1 MLKKLWKCY
10 TKFCGKLINVDY
22 DAEITD
28 LKERWKGMR
37 KSPKEFVRLYIEK
50 VKLNFQWLKSYKDF
64 PIYKIGSG
72 LILTSIFIT
81 SVPEKVS
88 NYMSTQRL
96 KYNLE
101 NCLNCTYEQKLL
113 MIERYENRRKL
124 EQYGAL

>member
-1 MLKKLWKCY
+1 MLKKLWRWY
-10 TKFCGKLINVDY
+10 TKFFGKLINVDY

-50 VKLNFQWLKSYKDF
+50 AKENFQWLKSYKDF

-81 SVPEKVS
+81 SVPEKIS

-96 KYNLE
+96 KFNLE

-113 MIERYENRRKL
+113 MIEEYENKRKL

>member
-1 MLKKLWKCY
+1 MLKKLWRWY

-22 DAEITD
+22 DEELAD

-50 VKLNFQWLKSYKDF
+50 AKQNLQWLKNYKNF

-81 SVPEKVS
+81 SVPEKIS
-88 NYMSTQRL
+88 NYLSIQRL

-101 NCLNCTYEQKLL
+101 NCINCTDEQKLL
-113 MIERYENRRKL
+113 MIERYENKRKL

>member
-1 MLKKLWKCY
+1 MFKKLWRWY

-22 DAEITD
+22 DAEWEDI
-28 LKERWKGMR
+28 KERWKGMR

-50 VKLNFQWLKSYKDF
+50 VKENFQWIKGYKDF

-81 SVPEKVS
+81 SVPEKIS

-101 NCLNCTYEQKLL
+101 ICDCTDEQKLL
-113 MIERYENRRKL
+113 MIEEYENKRKL

>member
-1 MLKKLWKCY
+1 MKLWRWY
-10 TKFCGKLINVDY
+10 TKFFGKLINVNY
-22 DAEITD
+22 DEEVAD

-50 VKLNFQWLKSYKDF
+50 VKENFQWIKGYKDF

-72 LILTSIFIT
+72 VMITTIFIS
-81 SVPEKVS
+81 SVPEKIS
-88 NYMSTQRL
+88 NHLSIQRL

-101 NCLNCTYEQKLL
+101 NCDCTDERKLL
-113 MIERYENRRKL
+113 MIEEYENKRKL

>member
-1 MLKKLWKCY
+1 MLKKLWKWNA
-10 TKFCGKLINVDY
+10 KIGGKLINVDP
-22 DAEITD
+22 DAEWED

-81 SVPEKVS
+81 SVPEKIS
-88 NYMSTQRL
+88 NHLSIQRL

-101 NCLNCTYEQKLL
+101 NCDCTDERKLL
-113 MIERYENRRKL
+113 MIEEYENKRKL

>member
-1 MLKKLWKCY
+1 MLKKLWRWY

-22 DAEITD
+22 DVEITD

-50 VKLNFQWLKSYKDF
+50 VKQNFQWLKSYKDF

-81 SVPEKVS
+81 SVPEKIS
-88 NYMSTQRL
+88 NYLSIQRL

-101 NCLNCTYEQKLL
+101 NCDCTDERKLF
-113 MIERYENRRKL
+113 MIEEYENKRKL

>member
-1 MLKKLWKCY
+1 MLKKLWKWY

-37 KSPKEFVRLYIEK
+37 KSPKEFLRLYIEK

-81 SVPEKVS
+81 SVPEKLS

-96 KYNLE
+96 KNNLE
-101 NCLNCTYEQKLL
+101 NCLKCTYEQKLL

>member
-1 MLKKLWKCY
+1 MLVKLWKWY

-50 VKLNFQWLKSYKDF
+50 VKLNFQWLKSYKHF

-101 NCLNCTYEQKLL
+101 ICLNCTYEQKLL

>member
-1 MLKKLWKCY
+1 MFKKIWRWY

-50 VKLNFQWLKSYKDF
+50 VKLNFQWLKGYKDF
-64 PIYKIGSG
+64 PIYKMGSG

-81 SVPEKVS
+81 SVPEKIS

-96 KYNLE
+96 KYSLE
-101 NCLNCTYEQKLL
+101 NCTKCTDEQKLL

-124 EQYGAL
+124 EQYGG

>member
-1 MLKKLWKCY
+1 MFKKLWKWNA
-10 TKFCGKLINVDY
+10 KIGGKLINVDP
-22 DAEITD
+22 DAEWED

-50 VKLNFQWLKSYKDF
+50 VKENFKWAKGYKDF
-64 PIYKIGSG
+64 PIYKIGSSVM
-72 LILTSIFIT
+72 ITTIFIT
-81 SVPEKVS
+81 SVPEKIS

-96 KYNLE
+96 KLNLE
-101 NCLNCTYEQKLL
+101 NCINCTDEQKLL

>member
-1 MLKKLWKCY
+1 MFKKLWRWY

-22 DAEITD
+22 DAEWEDI
-28 LKERWKGMR
+28 KKRWKGMR

-64 PIYKIGSG
+64 PIYKIGSSVM
-72 LILTSIFIT
+72 ITTIFIT
-81 SVPEKVS
+81 SVPEKIS

-101 NCLNCTYEQKLL
+101 NCIKCTDEQKLL

>member
-1 MLKKLWKCY
+1 MLKKLWKWNA
-10 TKFCGKLINVDY
+10 KIGGKLVNVDP
-22 DAEITD
+22 DAEWED

-50 VKLNFQWLKSYKDF
+50 VKLNFQWLKGYKDF

-81 SVPEKVS
+81 SVPEKIS

-96 KYNLE
+96 KLNLE
-101 NCLNCTYEQKLL
+101 NCINCTDEQKLL
-113 MIERYENRRKL
+113 MIEKYENRRKL

>member
-1 MLKKLWKCY
+1 MLVKLWRWY

-22 DAEITD
+22 DEEVAD

-81 SVPEKVS
+81 SVPEKIS
-88 NYMSTQRL
+88 NYFSIQRL

-101 NCLNCTYEQKLL
+101 NCINCTDEQKLL
-113 MIERYENRRKL
+113 MIERYENKRKL

>member
-1 MLKKLWKCY
+1 MLKKLWRWY
-10 TKFCGKLINVDY
+10 TKFFGKLINVDY
-22 DAEITD
+22 NEEVTD

-64 PIYKIGSG
+64 PIYKIGSAVM
-72 LILTSIFIT
+72 ITTIFIT
-81 SVPEKVS
+81 SVPEKIS
-88 NYMSTQRL
+88 NHLSTQRL

>member
-1 MLKKLWKCY
+1 MLVKLWKWY

-64 PIYKIGSG
+64 PIYKIGSSVM
-72 LILTSIFIT
+72 ITTIFIT
-81 SVPEKVS
+81 SVPEKIS
-88 NYMSTQRL
+88 NYLSIQRL

-101 NCLNCTYEQKLL
+101 ICINCTDEQKLL

>member
-1 MLKKLWKCY
+1 MLKKLWRWY

-22 DAEITD
+22 DAEWKDI
-28 LKERWKGMR
+28 KERWKGMW
-37 KSPKEFVRLYIEK
+37 KSPKEFVRLNIEK
-50 VKLNFQWLKSYKDF
+50 GKQNFQWLKSYKDF

-81 SVPEKVS
+81 SVPEKIS
-88 NYMSTQRL
+88 NYLSIQRL

-101 NCLNCTYEQKLL
+101 NCINCTDEQKLL

>member
-1 MLKKLWKCY
+1 MLKKLWRWY

-22 DAEITD
+22 DEELAD

-81 SVPEKVS
+81 SVPEKIS
-88 NYMSTQRL
+88 NHLSIQRL

-101 NCLNCTYEQKLL
+101 NCDCTDERKLL
-113 MIERYENRRKL
+113 MIEEYENKRKL

>member
-1 MLKKLWKCY
+1 MLKKLWRWY
-10 TKFCGKLINVDY
+10 TKFCGKLINLDY
-22 DAEITD
+22 DEEVAD

-50 VKLNFQWLKSYKDF
+50 VKENFQWLKSYKDF

-81 SVPEKVS
+81 SVPEKIS
-88 NYMSTQRL
+88 NHLSIQRL

-101 NCLNCTYEQKLL
+101 NCDCTDERKLL
-113 MIERYENRRKL
+113 MIEEYENKRKL

>member
-1 MLKKLWKCY
+1 MLKKLWRWY

-22 DAEITD
+22 DAEFTD

-81 SVPEKVS
+81 SVPEKIS

-101 NCLNCTYEQKLL
+101 NCLKCTYEQKLL

>member
-1 MLKKLWKCY
+1 MLKKLWKWH

-22 DAEITD
+22 DAEWED

-37 KSPKEFVRLYIEK
+37 KSPKEFFRLYIEK
-50 VKLNFQWLKSYKDF
+50 AKQNLQWLKSYKDF

-72 LILTSIFIT
+72 VMITTIFIT
-81 SVPEKVS
+81 SIPEKIS
-88 NYMSTQRL
+88 NHLSIQRF

-101 NCLNCTYEQKLL
+101 NCINCTDEQKLL
-113 MIERYENRRKL
+113 MIEEYENKRKL

>member
-1 MLKKLWKCY
+1 MC
-10 TKFCGKLINVDY
+10 IRD
-22 DAEITD
+22 
-28 LKERWKGMR
+28 RR

-81 SVPEKVS
+81 SVPEKIS

-101 NCLNCTYEQKLL
+101 NCDCTDERKLL
-113 MIERYENRRKL
+113 MIEEYENKRKL

>member
-1 MLKKLWKCY
+1 MLKKLWKWNA
-10 TKFCGKLINVDY
+10 KIGGKLVNVDP
-22 DAEITD
+22 DAEWED

-81 SVPEKVS
+81 SVPEKIS
-88 NYMSTQRL
+88 NYLSIQRL

-101 NCLNCTYEQKLL
+101 NCDCTDEQKLL
-113 MIERYENRRKL
+113 MIEEYENKRKL

>member
-1 MLKKLWKCY
+1 MLKKLWKWNA
-10 TKFCGKLINVDY
+10 KIGGKLINVDP
-22 DAEITD
+22 DKEWAD

-50 VKLNFQWLKSYKDF
+50 VKENFQWIKGYKDF
-64 PIYKIGSG
+64 PIYKIGSSVM
-72 LILTSIFIT
+72 ITTIFIT
-81 SVPEKVS
+81 SVPEKIS

-96 KYNLE
+96 KLNLE
-101 NCLNCTYEQKLL
+101 NCINCTDEQKLL

>member
-1 MLKKLWKCY
+1 MLKKLWRWY

-50 VKLNFQWLKSYKDF
+50 AKLNFQWLKSYKDF

-81 SVPEKVS
+81 SVPEKIS

-96 KYNLE
+96 KLNLE
-101 NCLNCTYEQKLL
+101 NCINCTNEQKLL
-113 MIERYENRRKL
+113 MIEKYENRRKL

>member
-1 MLKKLWKCY
+1 MLKKLLRWY

-22 DAEITD
+22 DAEWAD

-50 VKLNFQWLKSYKDF
+50 VKENFQWIKGYKDF

-81 SVPEKVS
+81 SVPEKIS

-101 NCLNCTYEQKLL
+101 NCDCTDEQKLL
-113 MIERYENRRKL
+113 MIEEYENKRKL

>member
-1 MLKKLWKCY
+1 MLKKLWKWNA
-10 TKFCGKLINVDY
+10 KIGGKLINVDP
-22 DAEITD
+22 DKELAD

-81 SVPEKVS
+81 SVPEKIS
-88 NYMSTQRL
+88 NHLSIQRL

-101 NCLNCTYEQKLL
+101 NCDCTDERKLL
-113 MIERYENRRKL
+113 MIEEYENKRKL